1 MFILF
6 VKYLP
11 TMTIDHV
18 LEQDMSRLEESSI
31 EQSSYQL
38 LSILGIIFEY
48 WDVYS
53 CNSWLHEYFF
63 CMQWLCCNL
72 IVWWIIL

>member
-38 LSILGIIFEY
+38 LSILGIVFEY
-48 WDVYS
+48 
-53 CNSWLHEYFF
+53 
-63 CMQWLCCNL
+63 
-72 IVWWIIL
+72 